1 MDRQQSLSHL
11 PIIPHLPQD
20 PNNQTAE
27 CCNAPC
33 EGDGSLNLSVFFAGM
48 GNTVVWGWHT
58 GPQAQVLLGSSVPS
72 RSNWHLKGTGG
83 PEEKSQPNSAHYTLR
98 RKSQHI

>member
-1 MDRQQSLSHL
+1 MRMGRQQSLSHL

-33 EGDGSLNLSVFFAGM
+33 EGDGSLNLSVFLAGM
-48 GNTVVWGWHT
+48 GNTMVWG
-58 GPQAQVLLGSSVPS
+58 
-72 RSNWHLKGTGG
+72 
-83 PEEKSQPNSAHYTLR
+83 
-98 RKSQHI
+98 